1 MGEYALVEG
10 PRVEP
15 LDVAEVKAHLRID
28 HSEEDL
34 WLRASIVA
42 VRQRMEVFLGRALIT
57 QTWEAVWPTWPTWP
71 GGDVLELR
79 PGPLQSVVSVAY
91 TDGAGVVATVDAGG
105 YVVDTRSR
113 LGRVV
118 LRSGVSWPWPAG
130 GLAVANG
137 VVARYVVG
145 YGPKARDVPQF
156 LRSVMLM
163 WVGDMY
169 ENRES
174 VVVGTIATRLPT
186 GVEAALW
193 SWRVF

>member
-10 PRVEP
+10 PMVEP

-34 WLRASIVA
+34 WLRAAIVA

-57 QTWEAVWPTWPTWP
+57 QTWEATWPTWP
-71 GGDVLELR
+71 GGDALELR
-79 PGPLQSVVSVAY
+79 PGPLQSVVWVK
-91 TDGAGVVATVDAGG
+91 TVDGAGVEGTMAASG

-118 LRSGVSWPWPAG
+118 LKSGVSWPWPAG

-145 YGPKARDVPQF
+145 YGPRARDVPQF

-174 VVVGTIATRLPT
+174 VVVGTIATKLPT